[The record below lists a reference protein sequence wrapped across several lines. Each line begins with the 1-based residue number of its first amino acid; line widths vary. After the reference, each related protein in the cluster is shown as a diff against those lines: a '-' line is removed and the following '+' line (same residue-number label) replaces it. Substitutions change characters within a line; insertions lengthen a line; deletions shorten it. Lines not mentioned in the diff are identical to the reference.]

1 MPSRTLVLN
10 IAVGGID
17 LDQPMPVRCPCDRNR
32 DLTVLAFDRDQCAV
46 GLRDGYFNKLL
57 RESDAYIGTFCTFCG
72 D

>member
-1 MPSRTLVLN
+1 
-10 IAVGGID
+10 
-17 LDQPMPVRCPCDRNR
+17 MPVRCPCDRNR
-32 DLTVLAFDRDQCAV
+32 DLTALAFDRDHCAV